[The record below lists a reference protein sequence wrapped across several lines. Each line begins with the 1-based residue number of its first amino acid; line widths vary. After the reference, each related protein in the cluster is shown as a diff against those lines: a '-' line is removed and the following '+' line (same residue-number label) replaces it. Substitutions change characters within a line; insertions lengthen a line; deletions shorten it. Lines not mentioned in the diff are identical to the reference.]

1 VLAGRS
7 GIFYVSLLMLL
18 PTSRFCAWSLLLL
31 LLAAGPRPLRAQP
44 GARLLRPADL
54 AGGQACA
61 ASRVATAQRTA
72 TASVAHRAKM
82 ERYDVKYY
90 KLDLA
95 LENTSLNIAG
105 SVWMRVRVG
114 PQPLDS
120 LAFELYQGAPGAAT
134 LLIDSVVVNGRRS
147 PGVRRAGHD
156 ATAALAQPAAAGTLA
171 DARIYYHGAAP
182 AQGTAAIGNG
192 FNNRSQVRVNNVLQ
206 PYNVTWSL
214 SEPFAAHEWF
224 PCKQV
229 LTDKADSTDV
239 WVTTTLPNKVGSNGV
254 LARTVALP
262 AGKVRYEWKSRHPIA
277 YYLIS
282 VAVAPYLETV
292 SYAHPAGGPAVPIV
306 DYVYDQNTLS
316 FYQTEISRTAGF
328 IENYSN
334 RVGLYPFADEKYGH
348 SMAPLGGGM
357 EHQTMTTQDG
367 FTFTLTAHELFHQWF
382 GDNVTCASWEDIWL
396 NEGFASY
403 GEYLSLQA
411 LATPGDARDWMNNA
425 HEYAQL
431 SSGSVYVADTANV
444 RRIFDYYL
452 TYKKGAAVVHMLRYL
467 LNDDTKFFR
476 ALRTYQS
483 QYRGR
488 TARTA
493 DLQRVFETEA
503 GRPLGYFFQQWFR
516 GQGYP
521 SFNASWNQV
530 GNTVVLRVAET
541 ASVPAVTSFFD
552 TDVDY
557 RLTLANGTTQTVRL
571 HQVQPVQTF
580 QFAVAGPVVSIEVDP
595 DQWVLDLPAPA
606 PVRDTGL
613 ALATHTAGSL
623 APLSLFP
630 IPCHDVLNLAALPA
644 PSMRGEVVDASG
656 RVVLRQELRA
666 AQPQLDTR
674 ALAPGLYY
682 LRLLGPAG
690 EMLGRGQFVRE

>member
-1 VLAGRS
+1 M
-7 GIFYVSLLMLL
+7 FYLTPRPYV
-18 PTSRFCAWSLLLL
+18 LLLL
-31 LLAAGPRPLRAQP
+31 WLLAVAPGGLRAQP
-44 GARLLRPADL
+44 GARALQPADL
-54 AGGQACA
+54 VGGQACA
-61 ASRVATAQRTA
+61 TARVATAQRTA
-72 TASVAHRAKM
+72 TASVRHRAKM

-95 LENTSLNIAG
+95 LENTSLGVAG
-105 SVWMRVRVG
+105 SAWLRVQVG
-114 PQPLDS
+114 AQALDS
-120 LAFELYQGAPGAAT
+120 LAFELYQGPAGAAT
-134 LLIDSVVVNGRRS
+134 LLLDSVVVNGRRS
-147 PGVRRAGHD
+147 PGIRRAGND
-156 ATAALAQPAAAGTLA
+156 ATAALAQPAAAGSLA
-171 DARIYYHGAAP
+171 DARIYYHGTAP
-182 AQGTAAIGNG
+182 SGNSAAIGNG
-192 FNNRSQVRVNNVLQ
+192 FNNRSQVRVNGVSQ

-229 LTDKADSTDV
+229 LTDKADSSDV

-254 LARTVALP
+254 LARTVPLP
-262 AGKVRYEWKSRHPIA
+262 GNKVRYEWKSRHPIA

-282 VAVAPYLETV
+282 VAIAPYLETV
-292 SYAHPAGGPAVPIV
+292 SYARPAGGPVVPVV
-306 DYVYDQNTLS
+306 DYVYNQSTLN
-316 FYQTEISRTAGF
+316 FFQTEINRTAGF

-334 RVGLYPFADEKYGH
+334 LAGLYPFADEKYGH

-367 FTFTLTAHELFHQWF
+367 FNFTLTAHELFHQWF

-411 LATPGDARDWMNNA
+411 LATPADARGWMNNA

-431 SSGSVYVADTANV
+431 NSGSVYVADTTNV
-444 RRIFDYYL
+444 GRIFDYYL
-452 TYKKGAAVVHMLRYL
+452 SYKKGAAVVHMLRYL

-483 QYRGR
+483 QFRGR

-493 DLQRVFETEA
+493 DLQRVFEAEA
-503 GRPLGYFFQQWFR
+503 GRSLGYFFQQWFR
-516 GQGYP
+516 GRGYP
-521 SFNASWNQV
+521 SFAGRWNQV
-530 GNTVVLRVAET
+530 GNTVVLNVTET
-541 ASVPAVTSFFD
+541 ASVPSVTPFFD

-557 RLTLANGTTQTVRL
+557 RLTFANGTSQTVRL
-571 HQVQPVQTF
+571 HQAQPVQTF
-580 QFAVAGPVVSIEVDP
+580 QFAATSTVVSIAVDP

-606 PVRDTGL
+606 PVRDGGL

-630 IPCHDVLNLAALPA
+630 VPCHDVLNLAALPA
-644 PSMRGEVVDASG
+644 PIVRGEVVDATG
-656 RVVLRQELRA
+656 RVVLRQELRV
-666 AQPQLDTR
+666 AQPQLDTH

-682 LRLLGPAG
+682 LRLLGPTG

>member
-1 VLAGRS
+1 MKKRPYALV
-7 GIFYVSLLMLL
+7 F
-18 PTSRFCAWSLLLL
+18 LL
-31 LLAAGPRPLRAQP
+31 LLAVGPGRLRAQP
-44 GARLLRPADL
+44 GARSLTPEDL
-54 AGGQACA
+54 KGGETCA
-61 ASRVATAQRTA
+61 AGRLATAQRPA
-72 TASVAHRAKM
+72 TASVRHRAKM

-114 PQPLDS
+114 AQALDS
-120 LAFELYQGAPGAAT
+120 LAFELYQGPAGAAT

-147 PGVRRAGHD
+147 PGIRRVSHD
-156 ATAALAQPAAAGTLA
+156 ATAALAQPAAAGSLA

-182 AQGTAAIGNG
+182 AAGTAAIGGG
-192 FNNRSQVRVNNVLQ
+192 FNNRSQVRVGGVSQ
-206 PYNVTWSL
+206 SYNVTWSL

-229 LTDKADSTDV
+229 LTDKADSSDV
-239 WVTTTLPNKVGSNGV
+239 WITTTRPNKVGSNGV

-262 AGKVRYEWKSRHPIA
+262 ANQVRYEWKSRHPIA

-292 SYAHPAGGPAVPIV
+292 SYANLTGGPVVPII
-306 DYVYDQNTLS
+306 DYVYNQNTLNY
-316 FYQTEISRTAGF
+316 FRGEINRTAGF
-328 IENYSN
+328 LENYSN
-334 RVGLYPFADEKYGH
+334 LVGLYPFADEKYGH

-367 FTFTLTAHELFHQWF
+367 FDFTLTAHELGHQWW
-382 GDNVTCASWEDIWL
+382 GDNVTCASWSDIWL

-403 GEYLSLQA
+403 SEYLSLQA
-411 LATPGDARDWMNNA
+411 FSTPANARNWLDNSLT
-425 HEYAQL
+425 YAQR
-431 SSGSVYVADTANV
+431 STGSVYVADTTNV
-444 RRIFDYYL
+444 GRIFDYYL
-452 TYKKGAAVVHMLRYL
+452 SYKKGAGVVHMLRYL

-476 ALRTYQS
+476 ALRTFQNQFGGS
-483 QYRGR
+483 

-493 DLQRVFETEA
+493 DLQRVFEAEA
-503 GRPLGYFFQQWFR
+503 GRPLGYFFQQWFTGR
-516 GQGYP
+516 GYP
-521 SFNASWNQV
+521 TFTGRWNQ
-530 GNTVVLRVAET
+530 GGSNFVLRVTET
-541 ASVPAVTSFFD
+541 ASVPATTPFFD

-557 RLTLANGTTQTVRL
+557 RLTFADGTTQTVRL
-571 HQVQPVQTF
+571 HQGQPVQTF
-580 QFAVAGPVVSIEVDP
+580 QFGAIGTVVSIAVDP
-595 DQWVLDLPAPA
+595 DQWVTDLPAPA
-606 PVRDTGL
+606 PVRDNGL
-613 ALATHTAGSL
+613 ALATHTAGGL

-644 PSMRGEVVDASG
+644 PSVRGEVVDATG
-656 RVVLRQELRA
+656 RVVLRQELRVT
-666 AQPQLDTR
+666 QPQLDTHT
-674 ALAPGLYY
+674 LAPGLYY

>member
-1 VLAGRS
+1 MKTFS
-7 GIFYVSLLMLL
+7 
-18 PTSRFCAWSLLLL
+18 CALFWLLLF
-31 LLAAGPRPLRAQP
+31 AAGPGQLRAQSAT
-44 GARLLRPADL
+44 GLLKPADL
-54 AGGQACA
+54 EGGQACA
-61 ASRVATAQRTA
+61 AGRVSGSQRAA
-72 TASVAHRAKM
+72 TASVTHRAKM
-82 ERYDVKYY
+82 ERYDVTYY
-90 KLDLA
+90 KLDLT
-95 LENTSLNIAG
+95 LENTSLNVAG

-114 PQPLDS
+114 ALTLDS
-120 LAFELYQGAPGAAT
+120 LAFELYQGQPGEAT
-134 LLIDSVVVNGRRS
+134 LNIDSVVVNGRRS
-147 PGVRRAGHD
+147 PGIRRVGND
-156 ATAALAQPAAAGTLA
+156 VTAALAQPAAAGSLT
-171 DARIYYHGAAP
+171 DARIYYQGSAP
-182 AQGTAAIGNG
+182 LAGTAAIGNG
-192 FNNRSQVRVNNVLQ
+192 FNNRSRVRVNGVYQ
-206 PYNVTWSL
+206 PYNITWSL

-229 LTDKADSTDV
+229 LTDKADSSDV

-254 LARTVALP
+254 LVRTVPLP
-262 AGKVRYEWKSRHPIA
+262 ANQVRYEWKSRHPIA

-292 SYAHPAGGPAVPIV
+292 TYARPTGGPVVPIV
-306 DYVYDQNTLS
+306 DYVYNQNTLS
-316 FYQTEISRTAGF
+316 FYQREINRTAGF

-334 RVGLYPFADEKYGH
+334 LVGIYPFADEKYGH

-382 GDNVTCASWEDIWL
+382 GDNVTCASWADIWL

-411 LATPGDARDWMNNA
+411 LATPADARGWMDNA
-425 HEYAQL
+425 HEYAQRNNGTL
-431 SSGSVYVADTANV
+431 YVADTTNV
-444 RRIFDYYL
+444 GRIFDYYL
-452 TYKKGAAVVHMLRYL
+452 SYKKGAAVVHMLRYL

-493 DLQRVFETEA
+493 DLQRVFEAEA

-516 GQGYP
+516 GRGYP
-521 SFNASWNQV
+521 TFNGRWNQV
-530 GNTVVLRVAET
+530 GSTVVLRMTET
-541 ASVPAVTSFFD
+541 ASEPSATPFFD

-557 RLTLANGTTQTVRL
+557 RLTFVNGTTQTVRL
-571 HQVQPVQTF
+571 HQGQAVQTF
-580 QFAVAGPVVSIEVDP
+580 QFAATGPVASIAVDP
-595 DQWVLDLPAPA
+595 DQWVLNLPAPA
-606 PVRDTGL
+606 PVRDNAL
-613 ALATHTAGSL
+613 ALAAHTGGNL

-644 PSMRGEVVDASG
+644 PTVRGEVVDATG
-656 RVVLRQELRA
+656 RMVLRQELRA
-666 AQPQLDTR
+666 AQPQLNTTS
-674 ALAPGLYY
+674 LAPGLYY
-682 LRLLGPAG
+682 LRLLGPTG

>member
-1 VLAGRS
+1 MDYIKLRRYA
-7 GIFYVSLLMLL
+7 
-18 PTSRFCAWSLLLL
+18 LLLFL
-31 LLAAGPRPLRAQP
+31 LLSAVPDRSWAQA
-44 GARLLRPADL
+44 GARALQPEELT
-54 AGGQACA
+54 GGQACA
-61 ASRVATAQRTA
+61 VAHVRAAQRTA

-90 KLDLA
+90 KLDLV

-114 PQPLDS
+114 AQALDS

-147 PGVRRAGHD
+147 PGVRRVGND
-156 ATAALAQPAAAGTLA
+156 ATAALAQPAAAGSLT

-182 AQGTAAIGNG
+182 AQGTAAIGGG
-192 FNNRSQVRVNNVLQ
+192 FNNRSQIRVNNVVQ

-229 LTDKADSTDV
+229 LTDKADSSDV

-292 SYAHPAGGPAVPIV
+292 SYAHPAGGPVVPIV
-306 DYVYDQNTLS
+306 DYVYNQRALN
-316 FYQTEISRTAGF
+316 FYQTEINRTAGF

-334 RVGLYPFADEKYGH
+334 LVGLYPFADEKYGH

-357 EHQTMTTQDG
+357 EHQSMTTQDG

-396 NEGFASY
+396 NEGLASY

-411 LATPGDARDWMNNA
+411 LATPGDARGWMDLA
-425 HEYAQL
+425 HEYAQRN
-431 SSGSVYVADTANV
+431 SGSVYVADTTNST
-444 RRIFDYYL
+444 RIFDYYL
-452 TYKKGAAVVHMLRYL
+452 TYKKGGAVVHMLRYL

-488 TARTA
+488 TARTI
-493 DLQRVFETEA
+493 DLQRVFEAEA
-503 GRPLGYFFQQWFR
+503 GRSLNYFFQQWFR

-521 SFNASWNQV
+521 LFNARWNQV
-530 GNTVVLRVAET
+530 GSTVVLRVTEI
-541 ASVPAVTSFFD
+541 ASVPAVTPFFD

-557 RLTLANGTTQTVRL
+557 RLTYANGTTQTVRL
-571 HQVQPVQTF
+571 HQGQAVQTF
-580 QFAVAGPVVSIEVDP
+580 QFAATGPGSVVGIEVDP
-595 DQWVLDLPAPA
+595 DQWVLDLPGPA
-606 PVRDTGL
+606 PVRDNGL

-630 IPCHDVLNLAALPA
+630 IPCHDVLNLAALPM
-644 PSMRGEVVDASG
+644 PSVRAEVVDATG
-656 RVVLRQELRA
+656 RVALQQELRA
-666 AQPQLDTR
+666 AHPQLDTR
-674 ALAPGLYY
+674 TLAPGLYY
-682 LRLLGPAG
+682 LRLLSPAG

>member
-1 VLAGRS
+1 
-7 GIFYVSLLMLL
+7 MLFLKLRL
-18 PTSRFCAWSLLLL
+18 PALLLL
-31 LLAAGPRPLRAQP
+31 LLAVAPGYLRAQP
-44 GARLLRPADL
+44 GARALQPEDL
-54 AGGQACA
+54 VGGQACA
-61 ASRVATAQRTA
+61 AGHLSAAQRTA

-82 ERYDVKYY
+82 DRYDVKYY

-95 LENTSLNIAG
+95 LENTSLNVAG

-114 PQPLDS
+114 NQALDS
-120 LAFELYQGAPGAAT
+120 LAFELYQGAAGTAT

-147 PGVRRAGHD
+147 PGIRRVGND
-156 ATAALAQPAAAGTLA
+156 ATAALAQPAAAGSLT

-182 AQGTAAIGNG
+182 AVGTAAIGGG
-192 FNNRSQVRVNNVLQ
+192 FNNRNQVRVNGVMQ
-206 PYNVTWSL
+206 PYYVTWSL

-229 LTDKADSTDV
+229 LTDKADSSDV

-262 AGKVRYEWKSRHPIA
+262 NNRVRYEWKSRHAIA

-282 VAVAPYLETV
+282 VAVAPYLETLN
-292 SYAHPAGGPAVPIV
+292 YAHPAGGPPVPIV
-306 DYVYDQNTLS
+306 DYVYDQNTLNY
-316 FYQTEISRTAGF
+316 YQNEINRTAGF

-334 RVGLYPFADEKYGH
+334 LAGLYPFADEKYGH

-367 FTFTLTAHELFHQWF
+367 FNFTLTAHELFHQWF

-411 LATPGDARDWMNNA
+411 LATPADARGWMDNA
-425 HEYAQL
+425 HTYAQR
-431 SSGSVYVADTANV
+431 SNGTIYVADTTNV

-476 ALRTYQS
+476 ALRAYQS
-483 QYRGR
+483 QYQGR

-493 DLQRVFETEA
+493 DLQRVFEAEA

-521 SFNASWNQV
+521 TFNGRWNQV
-530 GNTVVLRVAET
+530 GNTVVLRVTET
-541 ASVPAVTSFFD
+541 ASEPTVTPFFD

-557 RLTLANGTTQTVRL
+557 RLTFANGTTQTVRL
-571 HQVQPVQTF
+571 HQGQAAQTF
-580 QFAVAGPVVSIEVDP
+580 QFAATGSVVSIAVDP
-595 DQWVLDLPAPA
+595 DQWVLDLPVPA
-606 PVRDTGL
+606 PVRDNGM

-644 PSMRGEVVDASG
+644 PMVRGEVVDAAG
-656 RVVLRQELRA
+656 RIVLRQELRV

-682 LRLLGPAG
+682 LRLLGPAN

>member
-1 VLAGRS
+1 MKTRPYA
-7 GIFYVSLLMLL
+7 M
-18 PTSRFCAWSLLLL
+18 LL
-31 LLAAGPRPLRAQP
+31 LLAASPGLLQAQSGTRSLKP
-44 GARLLRPADL
+44 EDL
-54 AGGQACA
+54 EGGQACA
-61 ASRVATAQRTA
+61 VGRVSSAQRTA
-72 TASVAHRAKM
+72 TASIAHRAKM

-105 SVWMRVRVG
+105 SVWMRVRIG
-114 PQPLDS
+114 AQPLDS
-120 LAFELYQGAPGAAT
+120 LAFELYQGQPGAAT
-134 LLIDSVVVNGRRS
+134 LVLDSVVVNGQRS
-147 PGVRRAGHD
+147 PGIRRAGQD
-156 ATAALAQPAAAGTLA
+156 ATAALAQPAAAGSLT
-171 DARIYYHGAAP
+171 DARIYYHGTAP
-182 AQGTAAIGNG
+182 SGNTAAIGNG
-192 FNNRSQVRVNNVLQ
+192 FNNRSQVRVNGVYQ
-206 PYNVTWSL
+206 PYQVTWSL
-214 SEPFAAHEWF
+214 SEPFEAHEWF

-229 LTDKADSTDV
+229 LTDKADSSDV

-254 LARTVALP
+254 LVRTVPLP
-262 AGKVRYEWKSRHPIA
+262 ANKVRYEWKSRHPID

-292 SYAHPAGGPAVPIV
+292 TYAHPSGGPTVPIV
-306 DYVYDQNTLS
+306 DYVYDQNALN
-316 FYQTEISRTAGF
+316 FYQGEIARTAGF

-334 RVGLYPFADEKYGH
+334 LAGLYPFADEKYGH

-367 FTFTLTAHELFHQWF
+367 YTFTLTAHELFHQWF

-411 LATPGDARDWMNNA
+411 LATPADARGWMNNA
-425 HEYAQL
+425 HEYAQR
-431 SSGSVYVADTANV
+431 SNGTVYVPDTTDV
-444 RRIFDYYL
+444 HRIFDYYL
-452 TYKKGAAVVHMLRYL
+452 SYKKGAAVIHMLRYL

-476 ALRTYQS
+476 ALRTYQR

-488 TARTA
+488 TARTV
-493 DLQRVFETEA
+493 DLQRVFEAEA
-503 GRPLGYFFQQWFR
+503 GQPLGYFFQQWFW

-521 SFNASWNQV
+521 TFNGRWNQV
-530 GNTVVLRVAET
+530 GSTVVLRVNET
-541 ASVPAVTSFFD
+541 ASLPAVTPFFD

-557 RLTLANGTTQTVRL
+557 RLTFANGTTQTVRR
-571 HQVQPVQTF
+571 HQGQPAQTF
-580 QFAVAGPVVSIEVDP
+580 QFAATGTVVSISVDP
-595 DQWVLDLPAPA
+595 DQWVLDLPATA
-606 PVRDTGL
+606 PQRDNSL

-630 IPCHDVLNLAALPA
+630 IPCHDVLTLAALPA
-644 PSMRGEVVDASG
+644 PTVRGEVVDATG
-656 RVVLRQELRA
+656 RVVLRQELRL
-666 AQPQLDTR
+666 AQPQLDTH

-682 LRLLGPAG
+682 LRLLGLTG

>member
-1 VLAGRS
+1 MKKRSYAWLLIWALA
-7 GIFYVSLLMLL
+7 VS
-18 PTSRFCAWSLLLL
+18 PAFV
-31 LLAAGPRPLRAQP
+31 RAQS
-44 GARLLRPADL
+44 GTRLLKPADL
-54 AGGQACA
+54 EGGKTCA
-61 ASRVATAQRTA
+61 AGRVSAAQRTA

-95 LENTSLNIAG
+95 LEDTSLNIAG

-114 PQPLDS
+114 GQPLDS
-120 LAFELYQGAPGAAT
+120 LAFELYQGPAGAAT
-134 LLIDSVVVNGRRS
+134 LFIDSVVVNGRRS
-147 PGVRRAGHD
+147 PGVRRAGND
-156 ATAALAQPAAAGTLA
+156 ATAALAQPAAAGLLT

-182 AQGTAAIGNG
+182 AAGTAAIGNG
-192 FNNRSQVRVNNVLQ
+192 FNYRSRVQVNGTFQ
-206 PYNVTWSL
+206 PYRITWSL

-229 LTDKADSTDV
+229 LTDKADSSDV
-239 WVTTTLPNKVGSNGV
+239 WVTTTRPNKVGSNGV
-254 LARTVALP
+254 LVRTVALP
-262 AGKVRYEWKSRHPIA
+262 ANHVRYEWKSRHPID

-306 DYVYDQNTLS
+306 DYVYNQRALN
-316 FYQTEISRTAGF
+316 FYQSEISRTASF

-334 RVGLYPFADEKYGH
+334 LAGLYPFADEKYGH

-396 NEGFASY
+396 NESFASY

-411 LATPGDARDWMNNA
+411 LATPGDARDWMDNA
-425 HEYAQL
+425 HLYAQR
-431 SSGSVYVADTANV
+431 SNGTVYVLDTTNV
-444 RRIFDYYL
+444 GRIFDYYL

-493 DLQRVFETEA
+493 DLQRVFEAEA

-521 SFNASWNQV
+521 TFNGRWNQV
-530 GNTVVLRVAET
+530 GGTVVLRVSET
-541 ASVPAVTSFFD
+541 ASVPATTPFFD

-557 RLTLANGTTQTVRL
+557 RLTFTDGTTQTVRL
-571 HQVQPVQTF
+571 HQGQPVQTF
-580 QFAVAGPVVSIEVDP
+580 QFAATGTVASIAVDP
-595 DQWVLDLPAPA
+595 DQWVLDLTAPAPA
-606 PVRDTGL
+606 RDNSL
-613 ALATHTAGSL
+613 ALATHTTGSL

-630 IPCHDVLNLAALPA
+630 SPCHDVLNLAALPA
-644 PSMRGEVVDASG
+644 HTARGEVVDATG

-666 AQPQLDTR
+666 TQPQIDTR
-674 ALAPGLYY
+674 VLAPGLYY

>member
-1 VLAGRS
+1 MKFRHCALLLLPLLAARPERLAAQVAGRS
-7 GIFYVSLLMLL
+7 LK
-18 PTSRFCAWSLLLL
+18 PE
-31 LLAAGPRPLRAQP
+31 
-44 GARLLRPADL
+44 DL
-54 AGGQACA
+54 EGGRACA
-61 ASRVATAQRTA
+61 AGRVSTAQRTA

-95 LENTSLNIAG
+95 LENTSRDVAG
-105 SVWMRVRVG
+105 SVWMRVRIG
-114 PQPLDS
+114 AQALDS
-120 LAFELYQGAPGAAT
+120 LAFELYQGPAGAAT
-134 LLIDSVVVNGRRS
+134 LLLDSVVVNGQRS
-147 PGVRRAGHD
+147 PGIRRAGHD
-156 ATAALAQPAAAGTLA
+156 ATAALAQPAAAGSLT
-171 DARIYYHGAAP
+171 DARIYYHGTAP
-182 AQGTAAIGNG
+182 SGNSAAIGNG
-192 FNNRSQVRVNNVLQ
+192 FNNRSQVRVNGVSQ

-214 SEPFAAHEWF
+214 SEPFEAHEWF

-229 LTDKADSTDV
+229 LTDKADSSDV

-254 LARTVALP
+254 LVRTVPLP
-262 AGKVRYEWKSRHPIA
+262 ANKVRYEWKSRHPID

-292 SYAHPAGGPAVPIV
+292 TYAHPTGGPAVPIV
-306 DYVYDQNTLS
+306 DYVYNQGTLN
-316 FYQTEISRTAGF
+316 FYQAEIARTAGF

-334 RVGLYPFADEKYGH
+334 LAGPYPFADEKYGH

-411 LATPGDARDWMNNA
+411 LATPGDARNWMDNA
-425 HEYAQL
+425 HQYAQR
-431 SSGSVYVADTANV
+431 SSGTVYMPDTTDV

-452 TYKKGAAVVHMLRYL
+452 SYKKGAAVIHMLRYL

-488 TARTA
+488 TARTV
-493 DLQRVFETEA
+493 DLQRVFEAEA

-521 SFNASWNQV
+521 TFTGRWNQV
-530 GNTVVLRVAET
+530 GSTVVLRVTET
-541 ASVPAVTSFFD
+541 ASEPTATPFFD

-557 RLTLANGTTQTVRL
+557 RLTFANGTTQTVRL
-571 HQVQPVQTF
+571 HQGQPVQTF
-580 QFAVAGPVVSIEVDP
+580 QFAATGAVASIAVDP
-595 DQWVLDLPAPA
+595 DQWVLDLPASA
-606 PVRDTGL
+606 TQRDNSL

-623 APLSLFP
+623 APLALFP
-630 IPCHDVLNLAALPA
+630 IPCHDVLNLTALPA
-644 PSMRGEVVDASG
+644 PTVRGEVVDATG
-656 RVVLRQELRA
+656 RVVLRQELRV

-674 ALAPGLYY
+674 TLAPGLYY
-682 LRLLGPAG
+682 LRLLTPAG